1 MTYINKL
8 LELLERLLDL
18 AESMGMKE
26 ASPDEG
32 VRMDLEPPQQP
43 LSLADAKHIEVWRLE
58 TLVVEPL
65 RLTIM
70 VRSPDPAAARE
81 RTPYRSSRSY
91 RSSR

>member
-1 MTYINKL
+1 MNKL